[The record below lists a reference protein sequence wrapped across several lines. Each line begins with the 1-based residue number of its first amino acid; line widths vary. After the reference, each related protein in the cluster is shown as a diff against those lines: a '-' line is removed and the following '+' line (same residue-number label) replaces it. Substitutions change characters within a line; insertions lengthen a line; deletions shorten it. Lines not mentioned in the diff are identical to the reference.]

1 MPKNKSTGPFHTS
14 EVGDDVPILPEGTD
28 VKVEDQPQGVTFV
41 DIGSIQTDPKISQ
54 QAEFVYLIAW
64 LTFV

>member
-1 MPKNKSTGPFHTS
+1 MS
-14 EVGDDVPILPEGTD
+14 EVGDDVPILPEGMD

-41 DIGSIQTDPKISQ
+41 DIGSIQTDPQISQ

-64 LTFV
+64 LTQ